1 MRLFTSRIFAGL
13 LAAALLWASAPAMA
27 QDKAE
32 VNLTAANYAPPTHV
46 AHRSLEEYLKTIAQ
60 ASGGKIAYALHPNGS
75 LISQGQML
83 QAGRTGTADIV
94 TLAISIFPGEFRF
107 SADAGTLPFLWNID
121 NFDKALRVLQPALET
136 ELAAQNLKFL
146 WLPGT
151 VTQWFMRKPTDLDN
165 PNWAGRKVRGFGG
178 ASNRLIEILGG
189 SNVAIS
195 NNELPM
201 AVSTGV
207 LDGLG
212 TSLGSFASWGVEKQL
227 PCMVVTNDVPLITVV
242 AINLDTWNKIPA
254 ALQAIMSDEA
264 GKTEQKYFYIL
275 RDEERPAQEKF
286 AAGSTCVQTFSAAQR
301 DTWRKRLA
309 PLYDEFQKKHGA
321 KGVKFIADVLQAT
334 KE

>member
-1 MRLFTSRIFAGL
+1 MTTFTSRTFACL
-13 LAAALLWASAPAMA
+13 WAAAFLWAAAPAMA

-46 AHRSLEEYLKTIAQ
+46 AHRSLEEYLKNIEK
-60 ASGGKIAYALHPNGS
+60 ASGGKIGYALHPNGS

-121 NFDKALRVLQPALET
+121 NFDKALEVLEPQLDA

-146 WLPGT
+146 WLAGT

-165 PNWAGRKVRGFGG
+165 PSWAGRKVRGFGG

-227 PCMVVTNDVPLITVV
+227 SCMVVTNDVPLITVI
-242 AINLDTWNKIPA
+242 AINLDSWNKIPA
-254 ALQAIMSDEA
+254 ALQNMMSKEDRGEIFPGSPRRGATRA
-264 GKTEQKYFYIL
+264 GKVCRSQRVCSNVL
-275 RDEERPAQEKF
+275 
-286 AAGSTCVQTFSAAQR
+286 GSAA
-301 DTWRKRLA
+301 
-309 PLYDEFQKKHGA
+309 
-321 KGVKFIADVLQAT
+321 
-334 KE
+334 